1 MHAGSAML
9 LLSLRS
15 SLTCYEVE
23 LLDLNFNETP
33 VVSGVIPDNTE
44 DALERSREQIR
55 WVRRV

>member
-1 MHAGSAML
+1 ML